1 MGCVLARAP
10 LLVLGTFCKQRLIW
24 YLSSSSVQDLGRCWF
39 IHICLPGLAVCYSSR
54 AAAAGTLQWDISR
67 SHQGQDT
74 GPTHLLPLTTCLCLM
89 PVRVSLVYVPLCNPG
104 PINNVFA
111 VLPAAHSLEVLVVV
125 LLSNSPE
132 LVVLFALTFQD
143 KSSLSRCY
151 KVLFP

>member
-1 MGCVLARAP
+1 MLVYPHLSARAGR
-10 LLVLGTFCKQRLIW
+10 LLQQQGCCCQDPAVGHQQVSPGTGHW
-24 YLSSSSVQDLGRCWF
+24 
-39 IHICLPGLAVCYSSR
+39 A
-54 AAAAGTLQWDISR
+54 
-67 SHQGQDT
+67 
-74 GPTHLLPLTTCLCLM
+74 THLLPLTTCLCLM
-89 PVRVSLVYVPLCNPG
+89 PVRVSLVYVSLCNPG